1 MGKRGRKPP
10 GRHQRRADEPTAEP
24 STRPSGPASGT
35 LRGPGEGRADRR
47 RAAKRIKRRRRLSVT
62 KEIPILAG
70 IAIVI
75 ALILKTF
82 LVQAFVIPSGSM
94 EQTIR
99 IGDRVLVDKLTPWFG
114 GKPERGDVVVFEDP
128 GGWLDGAEQQPE
140 TDPVGVKQ
148 FKDVLTFVGLLPSDD
163 EQDLIKRVV
172 AVGGDR
178 VRCCDEDGRVTVNG
192 TAVTESYLYPGD
204 APSKIEF
211 DVTVPEGRFFV
222 MGDHRGN
229 SADSRYH
236 LDSPGRGTVPE
247 ELVVG
252 RAMVVAWPVDHW
264 QRLSENETFAAVP
277 DSSAANGTARAG
289 GLNRTGGPPSP
300 AELSLVVTVVGLA
313 RYRDRRERSVR
324 SESGGH
330 GRRHAVRSQRS
341 RGAGPGHPAGDER
354 RTAGRAGRRDGRRAR

>member
-1 MGKRGRKPP
+1 MGRRGRPAGHHRRPDATPP
-10 GRHQRRADEPTAEP
+10 PQPSAD
-24 STRPSGPASGT
+24 RPAT

-47 RAAKRIKRRRRLSVT
+47 RAARRIKRRRRLSVT
-62 KEIPILAG
+62 KEIPILIG
-70 IAIVI
+70 IALVI
-75 ALILKTF
+75 ALVLKTF

-99 IGDRVLVDKLTPWFG
+99 IGDRVVVDKLTPWFG
-114 GKPERGDVVVFEDP
+114 GRPERGDVVVFQDP
-128 GGWLDGAEQQPE
+128 GGWLDGEPQQQQQG
-140 TDPVGVKQ
+140 TDPVGIKQVK
-148 FKDVLTFVGLLPSDD
+148 DLLTFVGLLPSDD

-178 VRCCDEDGRVTVNG
+178 VRCCGSDGRITVNG
-192 TAVTESYLYPGD
+192 HPVDEPYLYPGN

-211 DVTVPEGRFFV
+211 DVTVPEGRYFV

-247 ELVVG
+247 ELIVG

-277 DSSAANGTARAG
+277 DPSGTEATAQAAEQIRRS
-289 GLNRTGGPPSP
+289 GLPSP
-300 AELSLVVTVVGLA
+300 LELSLVVTVVGLA
-313 RYRDRRERSVR
+313 RYRDRRKRSVR

-330 GRRHAVRSQRS
+330 GLRRAVRSRLS
-341 RGAGPGHPAGDER
+341 RG
-354 RTAGRAGRRDGRRAR
+354 T